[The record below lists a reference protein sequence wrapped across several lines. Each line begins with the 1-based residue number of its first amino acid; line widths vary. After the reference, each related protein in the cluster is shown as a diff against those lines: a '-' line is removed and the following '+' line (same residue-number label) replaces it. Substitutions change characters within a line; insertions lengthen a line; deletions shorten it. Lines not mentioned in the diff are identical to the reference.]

1 MSPGTRASF
10 SASGLALAMLA
21 SGNALAADPATE
33 RSASPPPAAVEQ
45 PTMDPP
51 FVQLDTNADG
61 MISPREALGRA
72 STMRFKAL
80 DADRDGNVSL
90 EEYSGLRNG

>member
-1 MSPGTRASF
+1 MSPGTRVTF
-10 SASGLALAMLA
+10 SAPGLVLAVFA
-21 SGNALAADPATE
+21 SGNALAADPANG
-33 RSASPPPAAVEQ
+33 RNASAPPAAVEQ

-72 STMRFKAL
+72 STKRFKAL
-80 DADRDGNVSL
+80 DADRDGNINL
-90 EEYSGLRNG
+90 EEYSGLSHG